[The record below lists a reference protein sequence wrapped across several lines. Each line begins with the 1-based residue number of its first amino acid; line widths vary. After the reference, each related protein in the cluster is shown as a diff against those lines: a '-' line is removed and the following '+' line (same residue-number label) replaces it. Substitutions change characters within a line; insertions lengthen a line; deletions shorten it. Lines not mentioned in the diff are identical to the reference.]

1 MTRDPY
7 RYWGLRQGA
16 DEYLPKPV
24 DPALRVEKVPRA
36 AALKMGELV
45 VVEVGARRL
54 GIPAARVREV
64 AAVSTVTPVPTAP
77 PPVVG
82 LTQLRG
88 HIIPVLDLATPVRA
102 PRPKDSLIVVEL
114 GPARAAL
121 LVDRVLGDR
130 PADGVELLDV
140 GALFDG
146 LRAAVP
152 KQ

>member
-1 MTRDPY
+1 MAE
-7 RYWGLRQGA
+7 W
-16 DEYLPKPV
+16 
-24 DPALRVEKVPRA
+24 
-36 AALKMGELV
+36 V
-45 VVEVGARRL
+45 VVEVGTRRL

-88 HIIPVLDLATPVRA
+88 HIIPVLDLATPPRS
-102 PRPKDSLIVVEL
+102 PRPNDPLIVVEL

-121 LVDRVLGDR
+121 LVDRVLGVQ
-130 PADGVELLDV
+130 PAEGVELLDV

-146 LRAAVP
+146 VRVRALP
-152 KQ
+152 